1 VKIYTKTGDEGRT
14 RLLFGGQVSKTDPR
28 AVAYGT
34 VDEAISAMGLARA
47 LSRDEWARAR
57 LFEAQRDLFTV
68 AAELATDP
76 EHYPKFT
83 EMFKPVTPE
92 MTSRLER
99 AIDEIDAQMKL
110 PRAFIIPG
118 GSPASAAMDV
128 ARTVVRRAEREIVAL
143 DEAGRLANREI
154 LKLINRCSDLLFMLA
169 RFEDRESQ
177 FEQVKD
183 TRVER
188 SVRGAP
194 GTTPK
199 LKSAGALAK
208 AGMTVRARR
217 ATRAGERGS
226 R

>member
-28 AVAYGT
+28 ATAYGT

-68 AAELATDP
+68 AAELATDS
-76 EHYPKFT
+76 EHYAKFT
-83 EMFKPVTPE
+83 DTFKPVTPE
-92 MTSRLER
+92 MTRRLER
-99 AIDEIDAQMKL
+99 AIDDIDARIRL

-128 ARTVVRRAEREIVAL
+128 ARTVVRRAEREVVAL
-143 DEAGRLANREI
+143 DESGRLANREI
-154 LKLINRCSDLLFMLA
+154 LKLINRCSDFLFMLA
-169 RFEDRESQ
+169 RFEDRAMDY
-177 FEQVKD
+177 EQVTG

-188 SVRGAP
+188 SAGSASAAGNAGSGPAKKRPSSGKGGAGKRGAR
-194 GTTPK
+194 
-199 LKSAGALAK
+199 K
-208 AGMTVRARR
+208 AAPR
-217 ATRAGERGS
+217 
-226 R
+226 